1 MKSFFKRLFAEKVT
15 LILMADLAGKM
26 SRFSIPRNL
35 VKFGLFMLLIGA
47 TGFGYFSYNLLSIQ
61 LQMGELEELRQI
73 SLRQK
78 RDIQHFALRIDDF
91 QNQLARL
98 EKFDK
103 KLRIITALDT
113 VTDTTDKFGVGGP
126 NESEFDSF
134 KDGSEQYSATLLQQ
148 LNEDLNHFSKKA
160 RQQEISLHEVDAF
173 FKDQSSLL
181 TSTPSIWPTKG
192 WVTSGFGYRVS
203 PFTNLREL
211 HEGIDVA
218 THMNAP
224 IISPASGVVIEAT
237 RDAGYGNLIEIDH
250 GYGVTTRYGHN
261 SINLVKRGD
270 RVKRGQIIAKIGSTG
285 RSTGPHLHYE
295 VMLNGVPVNP
305 FRYILTD

>member
-1 MKSFFKRLFAEKVT
+1 MRMFKRLFAEKIT
-15 LILMADLAGKM
+15 FILMADMAGKM
-26 SRFSIPRNL
+26 SRFSIPRNIVRL
-35 VKFGLFMLLIGA
+35 GLFLLLAGA
-47 TGFGYFSYNLLSIQ
+47 TGFGYFSYNLLSMQ
-61 LQMGELEELRQI
+61 LQKGELEELRQV

-78 RDIQHFALRIDDF
+78 RDIQRFALRMEEF

-113 VTDTTDKFGVGGP
+113 VAETTDKFGVGGP
-126 NESEFDSF
+126 NESQLNAFRESD
-134 KDGSEQYSATLLQQ
+134 DQYTAGALQQ
-148 LNEDLNHFSKKA
+148 LNEDLNHFVEKSRK
-160 RQQEISLHEVDAF
+160 QEISLHELDAF

-192 WVTSGFGYRVS
+192 WVTSGFGYRTS

-211 HEGIDVA
+211 HEGIDIA
-218 THMNAP
+218 THINAL
-224 IISPASGVVIEAT
+224 IIAPANGVVVEAT
-237 RDAGYGNLIEIDH
+237 RDAGYGNMIEIDH
-250 GYGVTTRYGHN
+250 GYGVITRYGHN

-270 RVKRGQIIAKIGSTG
+270 RVKRGQPIAKIGSTG

>member
-1 MKSFFKRLFAEKVT
+1 MKSFFKRLFADKIT

-26 SRFSIPRNL
+26 SRFSVPRNL
-35 VKFGLFMLLIGA
+35 VNLALFVLLVGA
-47 TGFGYFSYNLLSIQ
+47 TGFGYFSYNLLSLH
-61 LQMGELEELRQI
+61 LQTGELEELRQI

-78 RDIQHFALRIDDF
+78 RDIQHFALRIDEF

-103 KLRIITALDT
+103 KLRVITALDT
-113 VTDTTDKFGVGGP
+113 VTETTDKFGIGGP
-126 NESEFDSF
+126 NENQFNTF
-134 KDGSEQYSATLLQQ
+134 KDSSDQYTATLLQQ
-148 LNEDLNHFSKKA
+148 LNEDLRHFSEKA
-160 RQQEISLHEVDAF
+160 RTQEISLHELDAF

-181 TSTPSIWPTKG
+181 TSTPSIWPSKG
-192 WVTSGFGYRVS
+192 WVTSGFGYRIS

-211 HEGIDVA
+211 HEGIDIA
-218 THMNAP
+218 THMNSVIIAP
-224 IISPASGVVIEAT
+224 ANGVVVEAT
-237 RDAGYGNLIEIDH
+237 RDAGFGNLIEIDH
-250 GYGVTTRYGHN
+250 GYGVITRYGHN

-270 RVKRGQIIAKIGSTG
+270 RVKRGQVIAKVGNTG

>member
-1 MKSFFKRLFAEKVT
+1 MRMFKRLFAEKIT
-15 LILMADLAGKM
+15 LILMADMAGKM
-26 SRFSIPRNL
+26 SRFSIPRNIVRVGL
-35 VKFGLFMLLIGA
+35 VLLLAGA
-47 TGFGYFSYNLLSIQ
+47 TGFGYFSYNLLSMQ
-61 LQMGELEELRQI
+61 LEMGELEELRQV

-78 RDIQHFALRIDDF
+78 RDIQRFALRIDEF

-113 VTDTTDKFGVGGP
+113 VAETTDKFGVGGP
-126 NESEFDSF
+126 NESQLNAFR
-134 KDGSEQYSATLLQQ
+134 DGSEQYTASALQQ
-148 LNEDLNHFSKKA
+148 LNEDLNHFAEKA
-160 RQQEISLHEVDAF
+160 RKQEISLHELDAF

-192 WVTSGFGYRVS
+192 WVTSGFGYRTS

-211 HEGIDVA
+211 HEGIDIA
-218 THMNAP
+218 THTNAL
-224 IISPASGVVIEAT
+224 ILAPANGVVVEST
-237 RDAGYGNLIEIDH
+237 RDAGYGNLLEIDH
-250 GYGVTTRYGHN
+250 GYGVITRYGHN

-270 RVKRGQIIAKIGSTG
+270 RVKRGQPLAKVGSTG